1 MTPTSPSP
9 GLRVVAV
16 IQART
21 GSTRL
26 PAKVLMDLGGRSVLA
41 WVVRAAKGSSQVD
54 EVVVATSTALR
65 DDAVARLADSLDV
78 ALVRGS
84 EDDVLSRY
92 ILAMKES
99 RADAVVRLTADCPL
113 LDPWLIDQA
122 VCLWRSDPSLDY
134 VSTTLVRSFPRGL
147 DVEVVSAG
155 ALTDVDAKATGYH
168 RTHVTSLLYSPES
181 DYIQFGLVT
190 SPPANDL
197 RVTLDT
203 AEDLEALRALARI
216 LGEDR
221 APSWRDVVRT
231 LRLHPD
237 VAAMNDRVRQKD
249 LADG

>member
-1 MTPTSPSP
+1 MTPTSASP
-9 GLRVVAV
+9 DLRVVAV

-26 PAKVLMDLGGRSVLA
+26 PGKVLMNLGGRSVLA
-41 WVVRAAKGSSQVD
+41 WVVRAAKASTQVD
-54 EVVVATSTALR
+54 DVVVATSTAPG
-65 DDAVARLADSLDV
+65 DDDVARLAASLDV
-78 ALVRGS
+78 AVVRGS

-92 ILAMKES
+92 TLAMTES

-122 VCLWRSDPSLDY
+122 VRLWRSDPSLDY
-134 VSTTLVRSFPRGL
+134 VSTTLVRSLPRGL
-147 DVEVVSAG
+147 DVEVASAG
-155 ALTDVDAKATGYH
+155 ALTDADAKAIGYH

-181 DYIQFGLVT
+181 DYSRFGLVT

-203 AEDLEALRALARI
+203 AEDLNALRALVRI
-216 LGEDR
+216 LGAER
-221 APSWRDVVRT
+221 APSWRDVVRA
-231 LRLHPD
+231 LRMHPD
-237 VAAMNDRVRQKD
+237 VASMNVGVRQKD